1 MKPLISLDV
10 FDTALFRD
18 VFLPTDLFDV
28 VEQYVGNNFKKLRLE
43 AQAKASRESIT
54 CNIIDIYKY
63 LPQFNMK
70 DEIKTELLGCKPNPY
85 ILNMYNTLDADFI
98 FISDMYLPAN
108 IIKAMLQIEV
118 GGINGLH
125 NGIIDIGAIN
135 ADPADE
141 IAVFLIQCFV
151 LGIGVLSFLQFRIK
165 GLCGFA
171 GEIEVRF
178 GAGSVI
184 DRFGGHDDQVFQ
196 FVEGISRSSGI
207 LGLVDADA
215 ACHNSNQ
222 QECGNQREIKVF
234 GFH

>member
-1 MKPLISLDV
+1 MILPIADGGIVQQIVEHGAVLHVVAVDDQIVAQSGG
-10 FDTALFRD
+10 TAFIQVR
-18 VFLPTDLFDV
+18 
-28 VEQYVGNNFKKLRLE
+28 N
-43 AQAKASRESIT
+43 A
-54 CNIIDIYKY
+54 IIAVC
-63 LPQFNMK
+63 L
-70 DEIKTELLGCKPNPY
+70 
-85 ILNMYNTLDADFI
+85 
-98 FISDMYLPAN
+98 
-108 IIKAMLQIEV
+108 IKAMLQIEV

-171 GEIEVRF
+171 GGIEIRF

-196 FVEGISRSSGI
+196 FVEGVSRGSGI